1 MTTPLR
7 GLLFHITHISNL
19 RSIVTDGL
27 YCDSAMTDSQ
37 RSVMEI
43 GHPEIKAG
51 RRDRLVPLPP
61 GGVVADYV
69 PFYFAAR
76 SPMLYVIARGTV
88 PDYDGGQN
96 QVVYLVTSVEAVSTH
111 GLRYVF
117 SDRNAALR
125 YARYADDPQLLD
137 QHIDWELM
145 EARSWANTLDEPDR
159 KERRMAELLVHR
171 HVPWQTI
178 HRVVTKDEG
187 LAQHARN
194 VLDSVPVTVP
204 VHVEPGWYF

>member
-1 MTTPLR
+1 MTTPQR

-43 GHPEIKAG
+43 GNSEIKAR
-51 RRDRLVPLPP
+51 RRDRPVPLPP

-76 SPMLYVIARGTV
+76 SPMLYVIAQGSV
-88 PDYDGGQN
+88 PDYNGGQN
-96 QVVYLVTSVEAVSTH
+96 QVVHIVTSVEAVSAC
-111 GLRYVF
+111 GLRFVF
-117 SDRNAALR
+117 SDRNAALS
-125 YARYADDPQLLD
+125 YARYADDPQQLG
-137 QHIDWELM
+137 QYIDWELM
-145 EARSWANTLDEPDR
+145 EARNWANTLDEPDR
-159 KERRMAELLVHR
+159 MEKRMAELLVHR
-171 HVPWQTI
+171 HVPWQVI

-187 LAQHARN
+187 LAQHARA

-204 VHVEPGWYF
+204 VHVERGWYY